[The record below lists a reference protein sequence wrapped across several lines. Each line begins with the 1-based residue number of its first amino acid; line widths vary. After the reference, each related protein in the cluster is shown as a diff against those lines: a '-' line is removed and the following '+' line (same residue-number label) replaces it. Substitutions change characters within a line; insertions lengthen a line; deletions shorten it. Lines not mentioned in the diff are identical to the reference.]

1 MSISSFS
8 IKLRITLLA
17 GICMLGVAAT
27 LIGFSIY
34 RIDAI
39 STLSNESSSLTIKE
53 GALQYMTKLGE
64 QQAQVVSQ
72 RFITSRVFGD
82 TVMHQVIFQREQAK
96 RLGSDTKTLRGDL
109 FKLMQL
115 QVAAN
120 QDVLGLGVGFEPNAL
135 DGDDARFMNQ
145 KTDGGNEIGRF
156 ASYASTLVPSYT
168 MSEKEMAD
176 DGTPGTF
183 WYTCAF
189 KTKQDCVS
197 NPYAFTNAQ
206 GVTTLMSTVSVPL
219 MSGDS
224 VLGVL
229 CVDLSLASLQELVER
244 SSRALY
250 GGNAQVSFISA
261 DGVVAARSGEP
272 QAAGKPLVSVDPELG
287 KQISEST
294 KGDTPGV
301 LEREGNVVVI
311 MPFSPIPGAQHWS
324 IVIQVP
330 EAVLL
335 ASARQLKESLDKANE
350 DAAGIQL
357 MVGVVAALSGL
368 VLIWMLAHSITQPI
382 LRVAAMFQDIASGEG
397 DLTRRVDYQR
407 HDEIGNLTSWFNRFL
422 DKLQP
427 IIAQVKSSVDDTR
440 RTADQAADI
449 AAKTNSG
456 MQQQLLEVD
465 QVATASQ
472 EMSVTS
478 QEVARNAALAAQ
490 AVRNVDIATREG
502 VQTIDITTDCITQ
515 LATEMHQ
522 AMQQV
527 EALANNSEQI
537 GSVLEVIRS
546 VAEQTNLLALNAAIE
561 AARAGES
568 GRGFA
573 VVADE
578 VRHLAKRTQESVGQ
592 IQHVIEHLQSGTRSV
607 VQSMQYSRCQADSS
621 VAQVKRAVG
630 ALQKINQGIEII
642 SEMNIQIASAA
653 EEQSVVSEEVNR
665 NLSSI
670 REVTDVLAGQS
681 KDSASISQSLNLL
694 ANHQQQLMGGFRT

>member
-1 MSISSFS
+1 MSIPSFS

-17 GICMLGVAAT
+17 GICMLCVAAI

-39 STLSNESSSLTIKE
+39 SILSNESSSVTLKE

-72 RFITSRVFGD
+72 RFGTSRVFGD
-82 TVMHQVIFQREQAK
+82 TVMRQVMFQREQAT
-96 RLGSDTKTLRGDL
+96 RLGMDTKTLRGDL

-120 QDVLGLGVGFEPNAL
+120 GEVLGLGVGFEPNAL
-135 DGDDARFMNQ
+135 DGDDARFANQ
-145 KTDGGNEIGRF
+145 QTDGGNEKGRF
-156 ASYASTLVPSYT
+156 ASYASTVVPSYT

-176 DGTPGTF
+176 DGSPGTF

-189 KTKQDCVS
+189 KTKRDCVS
-197 NPYAFTNAQ
+197 NPYSFTNAQ
-206 GVTTLMSTVSVPL
+206 GLTTLMSTVSVPL
-219 MSGDS
+219 LNGDA

-250 GGNAQVSFISA
+250 DGHAQVSFISA

-272 QAAGKPLVSVDPELG
+272 LMAGKPLADSDPELEQ
-287 KQISEST
+287 KIRVSA
-294 KGDTPGV
+294 KGDVPEV
-301 LEREGNVVVI
+301 IERNGNVVVI
-311 MPFSPIPGAQHWS
+311 MPFSPIPGAQRWS
-324 IVIQVP
+324 VVIQVP

-335 ASARQLKESLDKANE
+335 ASALQLKGVMDKANR
-350 DAAGIQL
+350 DA
-357 MVGVVAALSGL
+357 VGVQLTMGILAALSGL
-368 VLIWMLAHSITQPI
+368 VLIWLLARSITRPI
-382 LRVAAMFQDIASGEG
+382 LRVAAVFQDIASGEG
-397 DLTRRVDYQR
+397 DLTRRVAYER

-440 RTADQAADI
+440 HTADQAAEI
-449 AAKTNSG
+449 ATRTNSS

-465 QVATASQ
+465 QVATASK
-472 EMSVTS
+472 EMSMTS

-490 AVRNVDIATREG
+490 AVRNVDLATQEG
-502 VQTIDITTDCITQ
+502 VQTINVTTDCITQ
-515 LATEMHQ
+515 LASEMHQ

-527 EALANNSEQI
+527 EALANNSEHI

-592 IQHVIEHLQSGTRSV
+592 IQHVIEQLQSGTRSV
-607 VQSMQYSRCQADSS
+607 VQSMQNSRRQADSS
-621 VAQVKRAVG
+621 VEQVTLAVG

-653 EEQSVVSEEVNR
+653 EEQSVASEEVNR
-665 NLSSI
+665 NLTSI
-670 REVTDVLAGQS
+670 RDVTDVLARQS
-681 KDSASISQSLNLL
+681 RDSASISQSLNSL
-694 ANHQQQLMGGFRT
+694 ANHQQQLMGGFCT